1 MDQLLEMFFLMIGR
15 YPFESLIVS
24 IILFM
29 SGYYFGKSIN
39 QQQHV
44 TNALRCINFNLS
56 NLVKIFRLRKPGLV
70 YVTLWQGDDG
80 MLKFVLVLPEKG
92 APDVVQREVTVAVGA
107 NEPVLVT
114 VDGDTVKTSVFEGED
129 GESVVGTLV
138 DVDDAGNKSEA
149 REFSFV
155 LVDTIAPPMPG
166 EVGLEVTE
174 EV

>member
-1 MDQLLEMFFLMIGR
+1 MDQLLEMFTIMIVR
-15 YPFESLIVS
+15 YPFESLVVG

-29 SGYYFGKSIN
+29 FGYYLGKSIN
-39 QQQHV
+39 QTHHIV
-44 TNALRCINFNLS
+44 NALRCINFNLQS
-56 NLVKIFRLRKPGLV
+56 LAKISRLRKPGLV
-70 YVTLWQGDDG
+70 YVTFWQGDDG

-92 APDVVQREVTVAVGA
+92 ASDVVQREVTVAVGA

-114 VDGDTVKTSVFEGED
+114 VDGDTVKTSAFEGED
-129 GESVVGTLV
+129 GETVVGTLV